1 MEGYH
6 LKTQKYNTIY
16 SYMYMNNLPIHRV
29 LLDSPCMNP
38 KMFLWVS
45 TTTRPNVTVATELAR
60 D

>member
-1 MEGYH
+1 
-6 LKTQKYNTIY
+6 
-16 SYMYMNNLPIHRV
+16 MYMSNLPIHRV

-45 TTTRPNVTVATELAR
+45 TTTRPNVTLATELAR